1 MTQVIHAFGGYR
13 KTRAFVF
20 TCLTYHATCTF
31 CQRNYPYPNDPLG
44 KTSGQMIGAA
54 RSARQ
59 NIVEGSSRA
68 GTSRETE
75 LKLYDVAKASLQ
87 ELAGDYESFLIQ
99 NGTAPWSNDCSQA
112 TALAA
117 IPIENFHLQQGKD
130 ERHEFGVYLLGLRE
144 QFASYLEAKNPIV
157 AANSILWAI
166 DSASKLLYRLIEA
179 GINEVTQNGGFAER
193 LSTARLQ
200 CRNEDTTTAEGPPCP
215 LCGKKMRKIMA
226 HRGKNAGK
234 PFWSCT
240 NYPNCNGSRS
250 I

>member
-1 MTQVIHAFGGYR
+1 MAQVIHAFSGYR
-13 KTRAFVF
+13 KTRAFAF
-20 TCLTYHATCTF
+20 TCLAYHATCTF
-31 CQRNYPYPNDPLG
+31 CQRNYPYQNDPLG

-87 ELAGDYESFLIQ
+87 ELAGDYGAFLIQ
-99 NGTAPWSNDCSQA
+99 NGNIPWHANSPQVN
-112 TALAA
+112 ALTE
-117 IPIENFHLQQGKD
+117 IPFESFNGQQGKD
-130 ERHEFGVYLLGLRE
+130 ERHEFGVYLLQLRE
-144 QFASYLEAKNPIV
+144 RFSSFLESEDPII

-166 DSASKLLYRLIEA
+166 DNASRLLYRLIEVV
-179 GINEVTQNGGFAER
+179 INEVTQNGGFAER

-200 CRNEDTTTAEGPPCP
+200 CRNEDTATAEGPPCP
-215 LCGKKMRKIMA
+215 LCGKKMRKIIA

-234 PFWSCT
+234 AFWSCS